1 MGCDCAPC
9 SGTEGVLVDV
19 CMGWRGSEEHGA
31 ACVEFLLEDALLVAL
46 DGGIETLPEELPE
59 CRLLTCF
66 LPELVLWSR
75 SGPASEGLTAR
86 NDEASPPPFRTSTM
100 AK

>member
-1 MGCDCAPC
+1 M
-9 SGTEGVLVDV
+9 DV

-46 DGGIETLPEELPE
+46 DGGIETLPGEVPA
-59 CRLLTCF
+59 CRELTCF
-66 LPELVLWSR
+66 LPAWVLWSR

-86 NDEASPPPFRTSTM
+86 IDEASPPPFRTSTM
-100 AK
+100 VK